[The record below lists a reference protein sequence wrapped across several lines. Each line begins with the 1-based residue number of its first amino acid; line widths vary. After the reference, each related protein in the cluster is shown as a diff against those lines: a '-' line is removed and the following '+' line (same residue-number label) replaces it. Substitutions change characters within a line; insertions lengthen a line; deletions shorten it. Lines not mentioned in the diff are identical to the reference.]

1 MIMLNTE
8 NLNVGYGKKI
18 VVNNVNIQVSKGEV
32 FCLLGA
38 NGAGKTTTLRTL
50 SGLLKPMGGKVFLN
64 GKDISEINKKE
75 LAKKLALV
83 LTNRFSGSLMTV
95 YDIVAMGRY
104 PHTGFFGKLTEED
117 SEKIFV
123 ALETVNAK
131 YLAERYFDEL
141 SDGEKQKVLVARA
154 LVQEPEIIILDEPT
168 THLDIKH
175 RLELME
181 ILKTLSKEKNIA
193 VILSLHEIDIALKS
207 CDKVMLIKDNNVLA
221 YGEPE
226 DTVNE
231 DIINGLY
238 GLENKNFNN
247 LLGAVELNNSCKESV
262 FVVAGGG
269 TGTPIYRALT
279 KKRIGIF
286 SGILHE
292 SDIDYEIGRTM
303 GIHMSI
309 MKAFQ
314 DISEDKFNE
323 AICHMENIKF
333 VIDSGFPVG
342 SMNSKNI
349 ELIKIALRKDKKIFS
364 LRNIEQGKELF
375 KELNDNII
383 YKSDIS
389 NIIKEIDGGSEND
402 ENI

>member
-292 SDIDYEIGRTM
+292 NDIDYEIGRTM

>member
-64 GKDISEINKKE
+64 GKDISGINKKQ

-83 LTNRFSGSLMTV
+83 LTNRFAGSLMTV

-104 PHTGFFGKLTEED
+104 PHTGFFGKLTQED
-117 SEKIFV
+117 SEKIFL

-193 VILSLHEIDIALKS
+193 VVLSLHEIDIALKS

-231 DIINGLY
+231 DIINELY
-238 GLENKNFNN
+238 GLKNKNFNN
-247 LLGAVELNNSCKESV
+247 LLGSVELNNSCKESV
-262 FVVAGGG
+262 FVVAGNG

-279 KKRIGIF
+279 KKQIGIC
-286 SGILHE
+286 SGILHQN
-292 SDIDYEIGRTM
+292 DIDYEIGRTM
-303 GIHMSI
+303 GIHMNI
-309 MKAFQ
+309 TEAFK
-314 DISEDKFNE
+314 DINEHIFNE
-323 AICHMENIKF
+323 AIRDMEKTKF
-333 VIDSGFPVG
+333 IIDSGFPIG
-342 SMNSKNI
+342 SMNSKNV
-349 ELIKIALRKDKKIFS
+349 ELLKTALKKDKRIFS
-364 LRNIEQGKELF
+364 LRKIEEGKELF
-375 KELNDNII
+375 KDLNDNII

-389 NIIKEIDGGSEND
+389 DIIKEIDAGK
-402 ENI
+402 